1 MFCKHCGK
9 EIDDLAVICIHCGN
23 AVNSA
28 PVAPQKE
35 DKISVG
41 LVILA
46 VLFPIF
52 GFIYW
57 PVKHSDAPRRARA
70 CGIAA
75 IISFVVS
82 IVLNIIV
89 IIATPL
95 FFDLMSG
102 LLYDWYI

>member
-1 MFCKHCGK
+1 MFCRNCGK
-9 EIDDLAVICIHCGN
+9 EIDDNAVICVNCGH
-23 AVNSA
+23 AVNNA
-28 PVAPQKE
+28 PAVAAVE
-35 DKISVG
+35 DKVSVG

-46 VLFPIF
+46 ILIPLF

-57 PVKHSDAPRRARA
+57 PVKSGQTPKRARA

-82 IVLNIIV
+82 FLFSV
-89 IIATPL
+89 IITPI
-95 FFDLMSG
+95 FFKIMSG